1 MFRDTT
7 ITAAMKKRELII
19 FGICFLVAY
28 VLNVIGI
35 IQNDSPARELVTQLH
50 VVLLVSLVLY
60 GAAAILRV
68 LYFLISRF
76 WVRK

>member
-7 ITAAMKKRELII
+7 ITAVVKKRELII

-35 IQNDSPARELVTQLH
+35 IQNQSPAVELVSQLH
-50 VVLLVSLVLY
+50 VVLLVSLVIY
-60 GAAAILRV
+60 GAVAILRI
-68 LYFLISRF
+68 LYFLVSRF
-76 WVRK
+76 WIRK

>member
-7 ITAAMKKRELII
+7 ITADRKKHELII

-35 IQNDSPARELVTQLH
+35 IQNQSPAVELVSQLH

-60 GAAAILRV
+60 AAVAILRI
-68 LYFLISRF
+68 LYFLVSRL
-76 WVRK
+76 WIRK